1 MKQIRALDLDYKV
14 TFIGTYF
21 VLSTTVYAYDE
32 DEAIEVAQ
40 DLMKEQYGWQPD
52 MWAND
57 IEVERVEQ

>member
-1 MKQIRALDLDYKV
+1 MKQIKALDLDYKV

-21 VLSTTVYAYDE
+21 VLSTNVQAYDE

-40 DLMKEQYGWQPD
+40 DMMKEQYGWQPE
-52 MWAND
+52 MACND

>member
-1 MKQIRALDLDYKV
+1 MKQIRALDLDFKV
-14 TFIGTYF
+14 TFVGTYF
-21 VLSTTVYAYDE
+21 VLSTNVQAYDE

-57 IEVERVEQ
+57 IEVEREER

>member
-1 MKQIRALDLDYKV
+1 V

-21 VLSTTVYAYDE
+21 VLSTTVHAYDE
-32 DEAIEVAQ
+32 DVAIEVAQ

-57 IEVERVEQ
+57 IEVEKKDERQ

>member
-1 MKQIRALDLDYKV
+1 MKQIRALDLDFKV

-21 VLSTTVYAYDE
+21 VLSTTVQAYDE

-40 DLMKEQYGWQPD
+40 DLMKEHYGWQPD

-57 IEVERVEQ
+57 IEVEREER

>member
-21 VLSTTVYAYDE
+21 VLSTNVQALDE